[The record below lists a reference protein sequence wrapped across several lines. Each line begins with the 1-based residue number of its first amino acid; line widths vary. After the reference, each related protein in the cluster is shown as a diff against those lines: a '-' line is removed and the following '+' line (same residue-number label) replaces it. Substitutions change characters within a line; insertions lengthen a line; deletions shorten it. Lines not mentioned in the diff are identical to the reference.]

1 MAILQ
6 IRHMFARIIADD
18 TNATEK
24 QSRETRIPRAMN
36 GNRDAKINRIFKLF
50 AVATTDLIGC

>member
-1 MAILQ
+1 
-6 IRHMFARIIADD
+6 MFARIIADD

-50 AVATTDLIGC
+50 AVVTTDLIGC